1 MAKESLHR
9 GATRTSQ
16 KDGIYRAMR
25 REESTRFEERVQSVA
40 GDLQTGRVNPGH
52 GKEQLL
58 RTRRDVERGW
68 AYVSQLLKLDGD
80 VDLADR
86 VQQFAREM
94 PPAFADREWMA
105 ADIMHRL
112 RISAPQK

>member
-1 MAKESLHR
+1 MTSLREGGAGSDPNAPERWDLSSDAPRGVDAFR
-9 GATRTSQ
+9 GA
-16 KDGIYRAMR
+16 GAIG
-25 REESTRFEERVQSVA
+25 A

-58 RTRRDVERGW
+58 LTRRDVERGW
-68 AYVSQLLKLDGD
+68 ASVSQLLKLDGD

-112 RISAPQK
+112 RISAP